1 LLTGRLQP
9 DKGSID
15 IGSTVKIAYY
25 TQENIEMDEKLRV
38 IEYVKQAAENIR
50 TTDGETIS
58 ASQMLERFLFPSS
71 SQWTP
76 IAKLSGGE
84 RRRLY
89 LLRTLM
95 GEPNVLL
102 LDEPT
107 NDLDI
112 QTLTIL
118 EDYLERFPGAVI
130 TVSHDRYFLDRTAEH
145 LFVFTGDGNIQRF
158 QGTCSEYLDQKQ
170 FESAKDNA
178 NSSAFAPTVK
188 QAPNVESTPAST
200 NAIIKKLSFKEQ
212 KEWDEIEER
221 IAAIELNL
229 TQIKQEI
236 ADSGSNYEKAQLLF
250 AEEQKATL
258 DLEAAMERW
267 TELSELVEQINSQN
281 ASH

>member
-1 LLTGRLQP
+1 
-9 DKGSID
+9 
-15 IGSTVKIAYY
+15 
-25 TQENIEMDEKLRV
+25 MDEKLRV
-38 IEYVKQAAENIR
+38 IEYVKQAAESIKTN
-50 TTDGETIS
+50 DGETIT

-145 LFVFTGDGNIQRF
+145 LFVFTGDGEIQRF

-170 FESAKDNA
+170 LENTKDYVKTAAFIQPIKHAAKIEA
-178 NSSAFAPTVK
+178 V
-188 QAPNVESTPAST
+188 PNLAG
-200 NAIIKKLSFKEQ
+200 AKLKKLTFKEQ
-212 KEWDEIEER
+212 KEWDEIEAR
-221 IAAIELNL
+221 IAAIELKISQL
-229 TQIKQEI
+229 KQEI
-236 ADSGSNYEKAQLLF
+236 ANNGANYDKVQLLF
-250 AEEQKATL
+250 EEEQKATL

-267 TELSELVEQINSQN
+267 TELSELVEEIKQQNAPYSQN
-281 ASH
+281 S